1 MASPKQL
8 TLFVL
13 ALPIVTVACFQSP
26 PSTDI
31 LRKSDSMSAEVSS
44 SPENSSVSFPQYPS
58 SPAMKPYAKVAR
70 KHAAAYGLEWELVL
84 AVMERESSFRHNVVS
99 HKGAYGLMQIMPRTS
114 AEIKRKLGLQE
125 ARTPYNNVK
134 AGSYYL
140 KRLSKSFSDAD
151 EQNRLKLTLAA
162 YNAGLT
168 RVRDAQQIAGYLGE
182 DMYAWENVRAALPL
196 LSKRFSSLH
205 QQLWEDGKPRGGYF
219 GNPKET
225 IEYVEGVIGAYEEL
239 MLSWREDNAI

>member
-8 TLFVL
+8 TVFVL
-13 ALPIVTVACFQSP
+13 ALPLVTVACFQSP
-26 PSTDI
+26 PSTEI
-31 LRKSDSMSAEVSS
+31 LRKSDATSVEVSS
-44 SPENSSVSFPQYPS
+44 IPAKSSGSIQQFPANPS
-58 SPAMKPYAKVAR
+58 VKPYAKVAK

-84 AVMERESSFRHNVVS
+84 AVMERESSFRHNAVS
-99 HKGAYGLMQIMPRTS
+99 HKGAYGLMQIMPHTG
-114 AEIKRKLGLQE
+114 AEIKRKLGLRE

-151 EQNRLKLTLAA
+151 EQDQLKLTLAA

-168 RVRDAQQIAGYLGE
+168 RIRDAQQIAGYLGE
-182 DMYAWENVRAALPL
+182 DMYSWENVRAALPL
-196 LSKRFSSLH
+196 LSKRFSPLH

>member
-1 MASPKQL
+1 MASHKQL

-31 LRKSDSMSAEVSS
+31 LRKSDGVSAELSS
-44 SPENSSVSFPQYPS
+44 IPENTSDQVQIPVQQ
-58 SPAMKPYAKVAR
+58 ATRTPYAKYAK
-70 KHAAAYGLEWELVL
+70 KHAAAFGLDWKLVV
-84 AVMERESSFRHNVVS
+84 AVMEKESSFRHSAVS
-99 HKGAYGLMQIMPRTS
+99 RKGAYGLMQIMPHTR
-114 AEIKRKLGLQE
+114 AEIRRKLGMKE

-140 KRLSKSFSDAD
+140 KRLSRNFQDAD
-151 EQNRLKLTLAA
+151 EDNRLRLTLAA

-168 RVRDAQQIAGYLGE
+168 RIRDAQRVAEYLGE
-182 DMYAWENVRAALPL
+182 DKNSWESVRAALPL

-205 QQLWEDGKPRGGYF
+205 QQLWAEGKPRGGYF
-219 GNPKET
+219 RDPSET
-225 IEYVEGVIGAYEEL
+225 VDYVAGVTSAYQDY
-239 MLSWREDNAI
+239 MLSAPVGNSL